1 MYMVIFKSGHALEQY
16 SKIKFRVRH
25 SVRWLE
31 YIPCLNCV
39 YHLNVKTYEY
49 IGISKLIKNKAKLM
63 NIGDHLLFCDNS
75 GSFDDWSILRSQN
88 KMCSLELNESL
99 IKYQASLKY

>member
-16 SKIKFRVRH
+16 SKIKFRVRQ

-63 NIGDHLLFCDNS
+63 NIGDHLLCKPSKESRVRDHLLFCDNS
-75 GSFDDWSILRSQN
+75 GSFDD
-88 KMCSLELNESL
+88 
-99 IKYQASLKY
+99 

>member
-1 MYMVIFKSGHALEQY
+1 M
-16 SKIKFRVRH
+16 
-25 SVRWLE
+25 
-31 YIPCLNCV
+31 

-75 GSFDDWSILRSQN
+75 ESFDDWSILRSQN